1 MVGSIDPRRE
11 AHRRAHWR
19 SNAAAVFGPR
29 IADTILAS
37 GHVRPHPKGRTYDRK
52 RSHPK
57 IRTEDLAGGGRSLI
71 AAPSSRVLFST
82 APPGSWFSP
91 RSV

>member
-29 IADTILAS
+29 IADTILAAVMCDRTRKA
-37 GHVRPHPKGRTYDRK
+37 GHMTASDRIQKSAPRT
-52 RSHPK
+52 
-57 IRTEDLAGGGRSLI
+57 LQAG
-71 AAPSSRVLFST
+71 AVL
-82 APPGSWFSP
+82 
-91 RSV
+91 